1 MNITKLIES
10 HRFKNK
16 PEVINYATE
25 IQKKLPT
32 KYKLPD
38 IINFSSLSPDPDLSI
53 RTFAKILNSFALTH
67 EILQNLK
74 EILWIL
80 GASEYLGKILMKY
93 PELVNFF
100 KGTINAK
107 LKSRSQLLEELISE
121 CCGEKEIED
130 IMSKLRKYRDREY
143 FRIGIIDLLKKAD
156 LKQITA
162 ELSSL
167 ASATLEVAVRFSN
180 GYLKKTGIELEKEDK
195 SGFVVIGMGK
205 LGGNELNFLSD
216 IDLIYISARNDSS
229 EYFTKLANTVT
240 KIIEDVTA
248 DGFVFRID
256 LRLRPDGESGPVVIS
271 LPAAIDYYTQWGET
285 WERSALIKAMPMAG
299 DMALG
304 MEFIKG
310 IEPFVYRKYLDY
322 TTIEELKELK
332 RKVESS
338 MDSKLPSSWNVK
350 TGPGGIRS
358 IEFFVQ
364 TLQLINGGKI
374 KNIRRANTLEAID
387 SLSSEELIT
396 AKDKKRLN
404 DAYIFLRELEHR
416 IQISEG
422 RRTQS
427 LPDGE
432 ELIHLARRMGFGG
445 DSSDVKENFLSTLNQ
460 YKDFVKDIFSS
471 LFYKE
476 EKETISPTYLEML
489 AEEEIDKDSFLNKLK
504 TQGFENA
511 EKTFEILK
519 ELKDEPIKKRFS
531 SRAKQIF
538 KKLLPIMINEVSL
551 SSDPDSAIH
560 YLADFLKRV
569 GGRIVPY
576 YQLTENRETLRYLIS
591 LFSNSEYLSKFLINH
606 PELIDYLIL
615 KEYAAPIK
623 NKENMASELDRMLSE
638 SDDYESR
645 MNILRRFRN
654 TEILRIASNDLYGG
668 ITLEDI
674 SGQFTALA
682 EIMLYRCLRIA
693 MDNLADKFGN
703 PGESKIAVIGLGKLG
718 GKELGYNSDLDII
731 FIYSDDGWTQNGRKS
746 ITLREYFTYVAQ
758 RVISLLSTYTADG
771 YVFKVDTRLRPSG
784 NAGAMVTSM
793 EALKKYHAESAWLW
807 ERQAMIK
814 ARPVAG
820 DPEFGEKIKDIIREI
835 VFKKGLSD
843 DEKYE
848 MHKMKERII
857 SEHTQSKNKYN
868 LKYSSGGLIDLEF
881 TVQGYQM
888 KYGIDIK
895 ELQTP
900 EIVVAIKTLISKG
913 ILHEKD
919 GEILLKSHSFLR
931 KLENRL
937 RLLYDY
943 SHDNLPESEKD
954 LLKLSKGICFNE
966 RGEGPNKLIEMFLYW
981 TKNINLLY
989 NNFFIKHGPSK
1000 NTHS

>member
-1 MNITKLIES
+1 MNITGLIES
-10 HRFKNK
+10 KRFKNK
-16 PEVINYATE
+16 EEVINYATA
-25 IQKKLPT
+25 IQKKLPAE
-32 KYKLPD
+32 YKISD
-38 IINFSSLSPDPDLSI
+38 IINLSSLSPDPDLSI
-53 RTFAKILNSFALTH
+53 RTFAKILNSLDPTC
-67 EILQNLK
+67 EILQNRK

-80 GASEYLGKILMKY
+80 GASEYLGKILIKHPDMIN
-93 PELVNFF
+93 LF
-100 KGTINAK
+100 KNPIKRKT
-107 LKSRSQLLEELISE
+107 RSQFLDEIISE
-121 CCGEKEIED
+121 CAGEKEIEI

-143 FRIGIIDLLKKAD
+143 FRIGVIDLLKRAD
-156 LKQITA
+156 LREITA

-167 ASATLEVAVRFSN
+167 ASATLEVAVRFAK
-180 GYLKKTGIELEKEDK
+180 GYLKKTEIELEKEEK

-216 IDLIYISARNDSS
+216 IDLMYLCEKNDSI

-240 KIIEDVTA
+240 KIISDVTQ

-271 LPAAIDYYTQWGET
+271 LPAALDYYTQWGET
-285 WERSALIKAMPMAG
+285 WERSALIKAMPVAG

-304 MEFIKG
+304 KEFMKG

-332 RKVESS
+332 RRVEAN
-338 MDSKLPSSWNVK
+338 MNNRMFSSWNVK

-374 KNIRRANTLEAID
+374 KNIRIANTLDAIE
-387 SLSSEELIT
+387 SLANAKLIT
-396 AKDKKRLN
+396 PEEKKGLT

-416 IQISEG
+416 IQIAEG

-432 ELIHLARRMGFGG
+432 ELIHLARRMGFEGEN
-445 DSSDVKENFLSTLNQ
+445 SEVRENFLSTLSQ

-476 EKETISPTYLEML
+476 EKENIPPDYIEMFS
-489 AEEEIDKDSFLNKLK
+489 EEEIDKDSILNRLK
-504 TQGFENA
+504 KEGFEDA
-511 EKTFEILK
+511 ERAFEILK
-519 ELKDEPIKKRFS
+519 ELKDEPVKKRFS
-531 SRAKQIF
+531 ARAKQIF
-538 KKLLPIMINEVSL
+538 KKLLPIMINEAAV

-560 YLADFLKRV
+560 YLSEFLKRV

-576 YQLTENRETLRYLIS
+576 YQLAENRETLRYLIS
-591 LFSNSEYLSKFLINH
+591 LFSNSEYLSKFFINH

-615 KEYAAPIK
+615 KEYAAPVK
-623 NKENMASELDRMLSE
+623 NKESMASELDRMLSE
-638 SDDYESR
+638 ADDYEAC
-645 MNILRRFRN
+645 MNVLRRFRN
-654 TEILRIASNDLYGG
+654 TEILRIASNDLYGE
-668 ITLEDI
+668 ITLEDV
-674 SGQFTALA
+674 SAQFTALA
-682 EIMLYRCLRIA
+682 EIMLDRSLRIA

-703 PGESKIAVIGLGKLG
+703 PGDSKIAIIGLGKLG

-731 FIYSDDGWTQNGRKS
+731 FIYSDDGYTKGGKKS
-746 ITLREYFTYVAQ
+746 ITLREYFTYIAQ

-784 NAGAMVTSM
+784 NAGAMVTSL

-820 DPEFGEKIKDIIREI
+820 DKDFGEKIKGIIREI

-843 DEKYE
+843 YEKEE
-848 MHKMKERII
+848 MHKMRERII
-857 SEHTQSKNKYN
+857 SEHTQRKNRYN
-868 LKYSSGGLIDLEF
+868 LKYSPGGLIDLEF

-888 KYGIDIK
+888 KYGSDIE
-895 ELQTP
+895 ELKTP
-900 EIVVAIKTLISKG
+900 EIVLAIKTLISKG
-913 ILHEKD
+913 ILSEKD
-919 GEILLKSHSFLR
+919 GKILLESNSFLR

-943 SHDNLPESEKD
+943 SHDNLPESEKE
-954 LLKLSKGICFNE
+954 LSKLAKGMALDE
-966 RGEGPNKLIEMFLYW
+966 RTGGANKLIELFLYW
-981 TKNINLLY
+981 TKKINLLY
-989 NNFFIKHGPSK
+989 NKFFIKDEPSK